1 MQKNV
6 RVTLEYSSDWS
17 MKQYSSETTNSRHVA
32 LERNVIL
39 ERNRWNDDMQRIQ
52 SDYRNVLAVKTT
64 HIPG

>member
-39 ERNRWNDDMQRIQ
+39 ERNRSIGTLKKIN
-52 SDYRNVLAVKTT
+52 LE
-64 HIPG
+64 